1 MPMNEEEIVARL
13 RETMRKS
20 STVQSVRWEDVTAA
34 TVIREIGFDSLAI
47 LDLVYDIQQDFGLEF
62 PPEELAKIRTVG
74 ELAGFLRS
82 KGA

>member
-1 MPMNEEEIVARL
+1 MTDNEIIAKL

-20 STVQSVRWEDVTAA
+20 STVQSVRWDGVTSD
-34 TVIREIGFDSLAI
+34 TVIRDIGFDSLAI

-62 PPEELAKIRTVG
+62 QPEELAKLRTVG